1 MRAHQSSR
9 TTNQTAVAVP
19 APAATASATSS
30 KTTQRSFNVSM
41 VQLNVRLLT
50 FMSAGDP
57 CLTAAAMEIPC
68 RNAQQNF
75 DQYCSDHQLE
85 IDLLNFASP
94 QNGNVKR
101 RSWDMLRRLL
111 DKHFDVSIPS
121 LAVMRENLQAAGS
134 PLESEI
140 DTHTYDVD
148 DAVLAEKLPVPQC
161 KWESS
166 RCAPVRPIVCCGLNG
181 DKMWWPSGCQMF

>member
-9 TTNQTAVAVP
+9 TTYQTAVAVP
-19 APAATASATSS
+19 APEATASATPRT
-30 KTTQRSFNVSM
+30 TTQGSLNVSM

-50 FMSAGDP
+50 FMSAGDD
-57 CLTAAAMEIPC
+57 CVTAAAMEVPC

-85 IDLLNFASP
+85 IDLLSFASP

-121 LAVMRENLQAAGS
+121 LAAMREDLQAAGS
-134 PLESEI
+134 PLEAEI
-140 DTHTYDVD
+140 DLHTYEVADT
-148 DAVLAEKLPVPQC
+148 VLADKLPMPQC

-181 DKMWWPSGCQMF
+181 ADMSWPSGCQMF

>member
-1 MRAHQSSR
+1 
-9 TTNQTAVAVP
+9 
-19 APAATASATSS
+19 
-30 KTTQRSFNVSM
+30 M

-50 FMSAGDP
+50 FMSAGDD
-57 CLTAAAMEIPC
+57 CVTAAAMEIPC

-85 IDLLNFASP
+85 IDLLSFASP

-134 PLESEI
+134 PLEAEI
-140 DTHTYDVD
+140 DTHTYDVA

-166 RCAPVRPIVCCGLNG
+166 RCAPVRPIVCCGLNRA
-181 DKMWWPSGCQMF
+181 DMWWPSGCQMF